1 YMGLSDN
8 AMVNVSGAKLTGIS
22 VSPVVVS
29 LKVGQ
34 NQLLQATALYDDG
47 TNQPVGFVADW
58 ISSAPAIA
66 DVSNGGGFGG
76 PGGPGGGGRGTVT
89 ALKAGTTT
97 ITATYMSMMASTTVT
112 VTGATVQSIQVS
124 PVNPMI
130 TKGGTVQLQAVAI
143 YSDNTSRNVTGM
155 ATW

>member
-1 YMGLSDN
+1 
-8 AMVNVSGAKLTGIS
+8 
-22 VSPVVVS
+22 
-29 LKVGQ
+29 
-34 NQLLQATALYDDG
+34 
-47 TNQPVGFVADW
+47 W
-58 ISSAPAIA
+58 ISSDTTVA
-66 DVSNGGGFGG
+66 DVSDGGGGGF
-76 PGGPGGGGRGTVT
+76 GGPGGGGRGTVT
-89 ALKAGTTT
+89 ALKAGTAT

-155 ATW
+155 ATWTSSNSAIADVSDGFGSKGQVTGIAAGSADITAAFSGVSGKTTVT